1 MFFEKKEKHLWAEH
15 KKNLSSRITEH
26 QLPFANEAEFVIWI
40 YHKFSRLKPTN
51 TSEAVLT

>member
-1 MFFEKKEKHLWAEH
+1 MFFEKKKKHLWAEH

-26 QLPFANEAEFVIWI
+26 QLSFANEAEFVIWI

>member
-1 MFFEKKEKHLWAEH
+1 MFFKKKKKYLWAEH

-26 QLPFANEAEFVIWI
+26 QLSFANEAEFVIWI